1 MTVNIWEC
9 QKASSEN
16 RKYWKHTFYE
26 QNRKI
31 QCMKLP
37 QRQILAVFVGSDKC
51 CVFLFP
57 LVYYTCYETPHTG
70 LFGKLEQAVCGIMQ
84 FELISSEIFTL
95 FPCWNFLSQLTRRT
109 VILYI
114 VTACGER
121 FSALFWKRQKHCDK
135 NMPDICPL
143 FSTVTICSQCYM
155 SDVVY
160 VMLQNPGDT
169 RLYE

>member
-1 MTVNIWEC
+1 MLNTHQWSMTVNIWEMGHNKPQGLVLSIRMHIVGNDKC
-9 QKASSEN
+9 QQTSSEK

-37 QRQILAVFVGSDKC
+37 QRQIFAIFVGSDRC
-51 CVFLFP
+51 CVSLFP
-57 LVYYTCYETPHTG
+57 LVYYTCYETPHIE

-84 FELISSEIFTL
+84 FEVISSEIFTP
-95 FPCWNFLSQLTRRT
+95 FGYWNCISQLTRCT

-121 FSALFWKRQKHCDK
+121 FNSLF
-135 NMPDICPL
+135 
-143 FSTVTICSQCYM
+143 
-155 SDVVY
+155 
-160 VMLQNPGDT
+160 
-169 RLYE
+169 